1 MAVVPVRLARRK
13 RVDWNRSCS
22 AKKLA
27 RLMRFHR
34 LLIAARFSKKSRYE
48 RSTRGVA
55 RYHYP
60 KEWDLIVVGGGHA
73 GSEAAHAAAR
83 MGVRTLL
90 LTMNIDTIGH
100 MSCNPAIGGM
110 AKGHLV
116 KEIDALGGIMG
127 RIADRAAIHH
137 KRLNTSKGPAV
148 RSSRTQS
155 DMQVYRREMQDFLFN
170 IDGLDIKQGSVER
183 LLLDDDDRRS
193 PIRGVVDQLGTAY
206 LAKKVVITTGTFLRG
221 LCHVGLKNYAGGRAG
236 DRASVSLAEQFM
248 ALELEMG
255 RLKTGTTPRLDGRTI
270 DWSACEVQHGDDVP
284 HRFAF
289 YHDEPML
296 PQVPCYITRT
306 NERTHDIIRSG
317 FDRSP
322 MFTGMIEGIGPRYCP
337 SIEDKVNRFADKES
351 HHIFLEP
358 QGLHTHEV
366 YPNGISTSLP
376 FDVQLDLVR
385 SIPGLERA
393 EIMRAGYAVEYDFIN
408 PIQLDATLELRAMP
422 GLYLAGQING
432 TSGYEEAAAQGL
444 IAGVNAALAIQGK
457 DPFILARDEAY
468 IGVLIDDLTTLGTRE
483 PYRMFTSRAEY
494 RLLLR
499 EDNADRRLSRR
510 AHAIGLLD
518 DASFAMLERKE
529 AAIEQLMTLLHETIV
544 TPTEENCAFIENA
557 GLGNLNKPSSVAT
570 LLRRPKVEFS
580 AFAPLLPAS
589 ALEGV
594 TEEIAEAAEIEIRY
608 ASYIERQKDEA
619 LELRKTER
627 VTIPADFNYAEVP
640 GLSNEAREKLAAV
653 APNSLSQA
661 ARIPGVTPAAITNL
675 WLWIRRQQEEASSVA
690 ASASV

>member
-1 MAVVPVRLARRK
+1 M
-13 RVDWNRSCS
+13 
-22 AKKLA
+22 
-27 RLMRFHR
+27 
-34 LLIAARFSKKSRYE
+34 YQ
-48 RSTRGVA
+48 
-55 RYHYP
+55 YP
-60 KEWDLIVVGGGHA
+60 KTWDLIVVGGGHA

-83 MGVRTLL
+83 LGVRTLL

-155 DMQVYRREMQDFLFN
+155 DMQVYRREMQSFLFN
-170 IDGLDIKQGSVER
+170 VENLDIKQGSVER
-183 LLLDDDDRRS
+183 LLLDEDD
-193 PIRGVVDQLGTAY
+193 PNAPVRGVVDQLGTAY
-206 LAKKVVITTGTFLRG
+206 LGKKVVITTGTFLRG
-221 LCHVGLKNYAGGRAG
+221 LCHVGMKNYAGGRAG

-248 ALELEMG
+248 ALDLEMG

-270 DWSACEVQHGDDVP
+270 DWDACEIQEGDAVP
-284 HRFAF
+284 KRFAF

-306 NERTHDIIRSG
+306 NQRTHDIIRGG

-322 MFTGMIEGIGPRYCP
+322 MFNGMIEGIGPRYCP
-337 SIEDKVNRFADKES
+337 SIEDKVNRFADKDS

-376 FDVQLDLVR
+376 FDVQLELVR
-385 SIPGLERA
+385 SIPGLENA

-422 GLYLAGQING
+422 GVYLAGQING

-444 IAGVNAALAIQGK
+444 IAGVNAALNVQGK

-510 AHAIGLLD
+510 GHAIGLLD
-518 DASFAMLERKE
+518 DASFAQLERKE
-529 AAIEQLMTLLHETIV
+529 QAIEALSKALHDTLI
-544 TPTEENCAFIENA
+544 TPTEENCAYVEKV
-557 GLGNLNKPSSVAT
+557 GLGNLKKPSSVAT
-570 LLRRPKVEFS
+570 LLRRPRTDFS
-580 AFAPLLPAS
+580 VLAPLLPAS

-594 TEEIAEAAEIEIRY
+594 SEEVIEAAEIEIRY
-608 ASYIERQKDEA
+608 ASYIKRQEEDA

-627 VTIPADFNYAEVP
+627 VRIPEDFNYADVP
-640 GLSNEAREKLAAV
+640 GLSNEAREKLVAV
-653 APNSLSQA
+653 SPNSLSQA

-675 WLWIRRQQEEASSVA
+675 WLWIRRQQEAGA
-690 ASASV
+690 DAAQNASATA